1 MDTLEI
7 KPNII
12 RDKPSNWNPQKI
24 ISDPQLNQEPKF
36 KKKVVLKKQRRLNK
50 HNQKSHKTI
59 YKCVIIKK
67 AFFLLINKGKTQIK
81 IQHTKGRNKK
91 KNNKKQDAGTWL
103 IFILY

>member
-36 KKKVVLKKQRRLNK
+36 KKKVVLKKQRRLKK
-50 HNQKSHKTI
+50 HNQKDHKTRYI
-59 YKCVIIKK
+59 CVINKN
-67 AFFLLINKGKTQIK
+67 AFFLLINKGRNQIEVEQRKGK
-81 IQHTKGRNKK
+81 IKK
-91 KNNKKQDAGTWL
+91 KNNKNTK
-103 IFILY
+103 IKHN